1 MSLDMAISH
10 ATSYSPTDNAHVEVF
25 HKTLGFYCALVEK
38 GCAFS
43 LVADF
48 PDSSDTIEQENNP
61 PGDAEGVDDELPR
74 SNCKRK
80 ARMCIGE
87 LELKHD
93 DYNQPYIQYISLF
106 SLFSLCYMLMVH
118 I

>member
-1 MSLDMAISH
+1 MLLDMAISH

-25 HKTLGFYCALVEK
+25 HKTLAFIEK

-43 LVADF
+43 SVTDF
-48 PDSSDTIEQENNP
+48 PDSSDTIKQENNP

-74 SNCKRK
+74 SNHKRK
-80 ARMCIGE
+80 AHMCIGE

-93 DYNQPYIQYISLF
+93 DYNQLYIQYIIFF
-106 SLFSLCYMLMVH
+106 SLLPLCYMLMVH